1 MSNENNYLLLYK
13 LLSTE
18 PYTSNGSWC
27 LPNDFIVDE
36 LLIQKIVV
44 DGQSVEVK
52 EKPFILAG
60 PEFNTFK

>member
-1 MSNENNYLLLYK
+1 MSNKNNYRLLYK
-13 LLSTE
+13 LLSNE
-18 PYTSNGSWC
+18 PFVEHSSHC
-27 LPNDFIVDE
+27 LPNEFVIDE
-36 LLIQKIVV
+36 ILIQKIVV

>member
-1 MSNENNYLLLYK
+1 MSNKNNYLLLYK
-13 LLSTE
+13 LLSNE
-18 PYTSNGSWC
+18 PYISNGSWC

-52 EKPFILAG
+52 EKPFIPAG